1 MFQRGPNGS
10 RQETK
15 REVAVRA
22 TVPPPVCGGQAPGDI
37 VVNTEAPPGED
48 TQRENTAGTRNSISG
63 RTFQNKRLSE
73 AHVMGVGNT
82 TLRENRSGNK

>member
-1 MFQRGPNGS
+1 MLQRVPDGS

-15 REVAVRA
+15 REAAVRA
-22 TVPPPVCGGQAPGDI
+22 TVPPSVCGGQGPGDI

-48 TQRENTAGTRNSISG
+48 TQREDTAGTRNSISG

-73 AHVMGVGNT
+73 ARVMA
-82 TLRENRSGNK
+82 RQYHPERKSIR